1 MTAFDLP
8 MDYYLFYSYSFHHF
22 KHFIFEKIRCQYAK
36 KDVMDDDILDALAVL
51 WSAKRIQSN
60 QASFLPQSPEKP
72 NMQIVY

>member
-1 MTAFDLP
+1 
-8 MDYYLFYSYSFHHF
+8 MDN
-22 KHFIFEKIRCQYAK
+22 
-36 KDVMDDDILDALAVL
+36 DILDALAVL